1 MKRIVLIWA
10 LFYIT
15 SAAHSQKSG
24 EWNSYIRQ
32 SGLYYSSPNITM
44 AGAGIGAGVGINFHK
59 NLLAQ
64 ADLNIYWI
72 NGNAFSAQLS
82 AGYKK
87 SGTWSPALFINTS
100 VLWGSGTEILLDDG
114 SRPANIINAVG
125 LEVAPLRFENEK
137 GFVSALELG
146 YGIGRYQG
154 KYIEFTLL
162 KIGIKF

>member
-10 LFYIT
+10 LFYIA
-15 SAAHSQKSG
+15 SAAHSQKSV
-24 EWNSYIRQ
+24 EWNSCIQQ
-32 SGLYYSSPNITM
+32 SGLYYSSLNITI
-44 AGAGIGAGVGINFHK
+44 AGAGLGAGLGINFHE

-72 NGNAFSAQLS
+72 NGNAFSAQFS

-87 SGTWSPALFINTS
+87 TGTWSPALFINTS
-100 VLWGSGTEILLDDG
+100 VLWGSKTEVLLDDG
-114 SRPANIINAVG
+114 SRPANIINTVG

-137 GFVSALELG
+137 GYVSAFELG
-146 YGIGRYQG
+146 YGIGRYHG
-154 KYIEFTLL
+154 KYKEITIL